1 MSYGS
6 HFLRHLNGFRRIFV
20 LLAVLLCLGVHSPVA
35 SAGIISRSIDA
46 AVAALMSVQTY
57 MDDFYAG
64 NEVAQ
69 EAQQTMIAIRENKD
83 IINLQNAIRQLS
95 SLKQGFSTINSIA
108 NTTEY
113 IINQTDY
120 YAKCIQYI
128 QKQGTIE
135 QVRAARNLCNM
146 YLSQTRSLNKDCM
159 SVIQN
164 IEKYSS
170 DLKTSKS
177 STLIDVMQMTDDALS
192 DLQKSVYHVSGII
205 DASFDAL
212 MTASEM
218 VQNSNAGAKLI
229 NSKII

>member
-1 MSYGS
+1 MRTIIRKFIALS
-6 HFLRHLNGFRRIFV
+6 V
-20 LLAVLLCLGVHSPVA
+20 VLLCINLNVPFA

-64 NEVAQ
+64 NEVSQ

-95 SLKQGFSTINSIA
+95 SLKQGFSTMNSIA

-113 IINQTDY
+113 IINQTQY
-120 YAKCIQYI
+120 YADCIQYV

-135 QVRAARNLCNM
+135 QVKAARNLCNM

-159 SVIQN
+159 SIIQN

-170 DLKTSKS
+170 DFKTSKS

-192 DLQKSVYHVSGII
+192 NLQKSVYHVTTII

-212 MTASEM
+212 MTASEL

-229 NSKII
+229 NSRII

>member
-1 MSYGS
+1 MSYGL
-6 HFLRHLNGFRRIFV
+6 HLLRYLNGFRRTFV
-20 LLAVLLCLGVHSPVA
+20 FLAVLLCVGVHSPVA

-46 AVAALMSVQTY
+46 VVAALMSVQTY

-95 SLKQGFSTINSIA
+95 SSKQGFSTINSIA

-120 YAKCIQYI
+120 YTKCVQYI
-128 QKQGTIE
+128 QKQGTRE
-135 QVRAARNLCNM
+135 QIKAARNLSKM
-146 YLSQTRSLNKDCM
+146 YLSLTRSLNKDCM
-159 SVIQN
+159 SIIQN

>member
-1 MSYGS
+1 MYTKVRKCIALSV
-6 HFLRHLNGFRRIFV
+6 V
-20 LLAVLLCLGVHSPVA
+20 LLGIGFNAPLA
-35 SAGIISRSIDA
+35 SAGVISRAIDA
-46 AVAALMSVQTY
+46 VVATLMSVQTY

-69 EAQQTMIAIRENKD
+69 EAQQTVIAIRENKD

-95 SLKQGFSTINSIA
+95 SLKQGFSTMNSIA
-108 NTTEY
+108 NTAEY
-113 IINQTDY
+113 IINQTQY
-120 YAKCIQYI
+120 YADCIQYV

-135 QVRAARNLCNM
+135 QVNAARNLCNM

-159 SVIQN
+159 SIIQN

-170 DLKTSKS
+170 DFKTSKS

-192 DLQKSVYHVSGII
+192 NLQKSVYHVTGII

-212 MTASEM
+212 MTASELA
-218 VQNSNAGAKLI
+218 QNSNAGGKLI
-229 NSKII
+229 NSRII

>member
-1 MSYGS
+1 MSYGF
-6 HFLRHLNGFRRIFV
+6 HLLRYLNGFRRTFV
-20 LLAVLLCLGVHSPVA
+20 FLAVLLCVGVHCPVA

-46 AVAALMSVQTY
+46 VVAALMSVQTY

-95 SLKQGFSTINSIA
+95 SSKQGFSTINSIA

-113 IINQTDY
+113 IINKTDY
-120 YAKCIQYI
+120 YTKCVQYI
-128 QKQGTIE
+128 QKQGTRE
-135 QVRAARNLCNM
+135 QIKAATNLSKM
-146 YLSQTRSLNKDCM
+146 YVSTTRSLNKDCM
-159 SVIQN
+159 SIIQN